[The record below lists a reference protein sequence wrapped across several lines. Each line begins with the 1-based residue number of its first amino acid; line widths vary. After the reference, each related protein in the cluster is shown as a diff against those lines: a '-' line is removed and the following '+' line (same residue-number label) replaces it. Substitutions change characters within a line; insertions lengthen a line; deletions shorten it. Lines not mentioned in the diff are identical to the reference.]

1 MRPSSYLGF
10 CTRYTPHTHFAAT
23 VRPAPPVVDAPP
35 PGRLPCH
42 QADQSQRTLTATAAC
57 SDAIA
62 YHAAHSR
69 RTGTAYGLLPCR
81 GQKTGHHR
89 PAAAVS
95 RSSFRAEQP
104 IGPKLRPPPRQR
116 TFRTLLPSPQTP
128 RLWQEN
134 PRITKRGFHWQTTE
148 TPCVVTLPYGRVT
161 LLWH

>member
-104 IGPKLRPPPRQR
+104 IGPKLRPPPDSGPLGHSFPAPKHPAFGKR
-116 TFRTLLPSPQTP
+116 TPVLQNGGSTGRP
-128 RLWQEN
+128 RKHLA
-134 PRITKRGFHWQTTE
+134 
-148 TPCVVTLPYGRVT
+148 
-161 LLWH
+161 